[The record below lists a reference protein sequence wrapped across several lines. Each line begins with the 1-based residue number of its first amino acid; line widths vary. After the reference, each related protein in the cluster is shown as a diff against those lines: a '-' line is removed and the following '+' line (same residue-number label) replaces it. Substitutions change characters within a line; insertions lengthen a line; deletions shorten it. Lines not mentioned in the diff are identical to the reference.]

1 MFTFLLFCYI
11 FSFYILV
18 FPASML
24 IAAPLFLCV
33 CVNKTWLFSFLRIWG
48 TNFIRRAFI
57 FQIFL
62 IGFSGIFP
70 VIYRTADFSFMKLM
84 ITQMVHFVC
93 AIFFFT
99 YIDVKNIGFDK
110 VVKSFILIFVIQT
123 FIELIATS
131 FPSSIGKFVR
141 LFNHF
146 DPESVIG
153 LGDRVRGYALSAATT
168 YHLSLVYGVAF
179 ILYIKTLVESKKI
192 RFRQLI
198 TGLLIVVGV
207 FFAGRTGFVGIGIGC
222 IYFLISLKVKTRN
235 KFSAIIKLL
244 VSMVIIISLTLTVA
258 PKKFKDMVV
267 DYLIPYAFEFVYQK
281 LDSGKTQ
288 TASTNELK
296 EMWHR
301 DFDERELIFGSGKY
315 TTDEGRYYM
324 HVDPGI
330 LRHLLYGGILF
341 YLLLVFYQM
350 LITFPLKKRAD
361 YYIFILI
368 FIYFLFMDFKGVT
381 VGMNKFAF
389 SSTLLL
395 GFSYTRTNSDI
406 NEPQY
411 LKQTGGGYNSRVV
424 LQNCY
429 AEVSYEIAA

>member
-1 MFTFLLFCYI
+1 MRNLKGFKLFTFLLFCYI

-24 IAAPLFLCV
+24 IAAPIFFCV
-33 CVNKTWLFSFLRIWG
+33 CVNKIWLYSFLRIWG
-48 TNFIRRAFI
+48 IKFIRRAFV
-57 FQIFL
+57 FQIFI

-84 ITQMVHFVC
+84 ITQLVHFVC
-93 AIFFFT
+93 AVFFFT
-99 YIDVKNIGFDK
+99 YIDVKNISFDK

-123 FIELIATS
+123 FIELVATS
-131 FPSSIGKFVR
+131 FPSSIGNFVR

-179 ILYIKTLVESKKI
+179 ILYIKTLVESKKN

-222 IYFLISLKVKTRN
+222 IYFLVSLKVKTKN
-235 KFSAIIKLL
+235 KFSAISNLL
-244 VSMVIIISLTLTVA
+244 VSIAIIITLTLTVA

-281 LDSGKTQ
+281 LDSGKAQ
-288 TASTNELK
+288 TASTNQLK

-315 TTDEGRYYM
+315 TTDDGRYYM
-324 HVDPGI
+324 RVDPGI

-341 YLLLVFYQM
+341 YLLLILYQT

-381 VGMNKFAF
+381 IGINKFAF
-389 SSTLLL
+389 ASTLLL
-395 GFSYTRTNSDI
+395 GFSYTRAQKDSNF
-406 NEPQY
+406 Q
-411 LKQTGGGYNSRVV
+411 
-424 LQNCY
+424 
-429 AEVSYEIAA
+429 EISK

>member
-368 FIYFLFMDFKGVT
+368 FIYFLFMDFKGV
-381 VGMNKFAF
+381 VF
-389 SSTLLL
+389 
-395 GFSYTRTNSDI
+395 I
-406 NEPQY
+406 
-411 LKQTGGGYNSRVV
+411 
-424 LQNCY
+424 
-429 AEVSYEIAA
+429 

>member
-1 MFTFLLFCYI
+1 
-11 FSFYILV
+11 
-18 FPASML
+18 ML

>member
-1 MFTFLLFCYI
+1 
-11 FSFYILV
+11 
-18 FPASML
+18 ML

-48 TNFIRRAFI
+48 TKFIRRAFI

-84 ITQMVHFVC
+84 ITQLVHFIC
-93 AIFFFT
+93 AVFFFT
-99 YIDVKNIGFDK
+99 YIDVKNISFDK
-110 VVKSFILIFVIQT
+110 VVKTFILIFVIQT

-131 FPSSIGKFVR
+131 FPNSAGKLVR

-146 DPESVIG
+146 DPKSVIG

-192 RFRQLI
+192 KFRQLV

-222 IYFLISLKVKTRN
+222 IYFLISLKVKIKN
-235 KFSAIIKLL
+235 KFSAITKLL
-244 VSMVIIISLTLTVA
+244 ASIAIIISLTLTVA

-288 TASTNELK
+288 TASTNQLK

-301 DFDERELIFGSGKY
+301 DFAERELIFGSGKY
-315 TTDEGRYYM
+315 TNDDGRYYM

-341 YLLLVFYQM
+341 YLSIVLYQCI
-350 LITFPLKKRAD
+350 LTFPQKKRND

-368 FIYFLFMDFKGVT
+368 FIYFFLMDFKGGT
-381 VGMNKFAF
+381 LGMNKFAF
-389 SSTLLL
+389 LTTLLL
-395 GFSYTRTNSDI
+395 GYSYTR
-406 NEPQY
+406 EE
-411 LKQTGGGYNSRVV
+411 
-424 LQNCY
+424 
-429 AEVSYEIAA
+429 AE

>member
-1 MFTFLLFCYI
+1 MFCYI

-18 FPASML
+18 FPASIL
-24 IAAPLFLCV
+24 IAVPLFLCV
-33 CVNKTWLFSFLRIWG
+33 CVNKAWLFSFLRIWG
-48 TNFIRRAFI
+48 TKFIRRAFI
-57 FQIFL
+57 FQIFI

-84 ITQMVHFVC
+84 ITQLVHFVC
-93 AIFFFT
+93 AVFFFT
-99 YIDVKNIGFDK
+99 YIDVKNVSFDK

-123 FIELIATS
+123 FIELVATS

-192 RFRQLI
+192 KFRQLI

-235 KFSAIIKLL
+235 KFSAIAKLL
-244 VSMVIIISLTLTVA
+244 VSIAIIISLTLTVA

-267 DYLIPYAFEFVYQK
+267 DYLIPYAFEFIYQK
-281 LDSGKTQ
+281 LDSGKAQ
-288 TASTNELK
+288 TASTNQLK

-315 TTDEGRYYM
+315 TTDDGRYYM

-350 LITFPLKKRAD
+350 IITFPLKKRTD

-368 FIYFLFMDFKGVT
+368 FIYFLFMDFKGGT
-381 VGMNKFAF
+381 IGMNKFAF
-389 SSTLLL
+389 ASTLLL
-395 GFSYTRTNSDI
+395 GFSYTRKEKIDFSKTVSYKRTNSFCS
-406 NEPQY
+406 E
-411 LKQTGGGYNSRVV
+411 
-424 LQNCY
+424 
-429 AEVSYEIAA
+429 

>member
-1 MFTFLLFCYI
+1 
-11 FSFYILV
+11 
-18 FPASML
+18 ML

-33 CVNKTWLFSFLRIWG
+33 SVNKTWLFSFLRIWG

-411 LKQTGGGYNSRVV
+411 LKQTGGGTTV
-424 LQNCY
+424 
-429 AEVSYEIAA
+429 E

>member
-1 MFTFLLFCYI
+1 MRNLKGFKLFTFLLFCYI

-24 IAAPLFLCV
+24 IAAPIFFCV
-33 CVNKTWLFSFLRIWG
+33 CVNKIWLYSFLRIWG
-48 TNFIRRAFI
+48 IKFIRRAFV
-57 FQIFL
+57 FQIFI

-84 ITQMVHFVC
+84 ITQLVHFVC
-93 AIFFFT
+93 AVFFFT
-99 YIDVKNIGFDK
+99 YIDVKNISFDK

-123 FIELIATS
+123 FIELVATS
-131 FPSSIGKFVR
+131 FPSSIGNFVR

-222 IYFLISLKVKTRN
+222 IYFLVSLKVKTKN
-235 KFSAIIKLL
+235 KFSAISNLL
-244 VSMVIIISLTLTVA
+244 VSIAIIITLTLTVA

-281 LDSGKTQ
+281 LDSGKAQ
-288 TASTNELK
+288 TASTNQLK

-315 TTDEGRYYM
+315 TTDDGRYYM
-324 HVDPGI
+324 RVDPGI

-341 YLLLVFYQM
+341 YLLLILYQT

-381 VGMNKFAF
+381 IGINKFAF
-389 SSTLLL
+389 ASTLLL
-395 GFSYTRTNSDI
+395 GFSYTRAQKDSNF
-406 NEPQY
+406 Q
-411 LKQTGGGYNSRVV
+411 
-424 LQNCY
+424 
-429 AEVSYEIAA
+429 EISK

>member
-192 RFRQLI
+192 RFWQLI

-411 LKQTGGGYNSRVV
+411 LKQTGGGTTV
-424 LQNCY
+424 
-429 AEVSYEIAA
+429 E

>member
-1 MFTFLLFCYI
+1 
-11 FSFYILV
+11 
-18 FPASML
+18 ML

-33 CVNKTWLFSFLRIWG
+33 CVNKTWLYSFLRIWG
-48 TNFIRRAFI
+48 IKFIRRAFV
-57 FQIFL
+57 FQIFI

-84 ITQMVHFVC
+84 ITQLVHFVC
-93 AIFFFT
+93 AVFFFT
-99 YIDVKNIGFDK
+99 YIDVKNISFDK

-123 FIELIATS
+123 FIELVATS

-192 RFRQLI
+192 KFRQLI

-235 KFSAIIKLL
+235 KFSAIAKLL
-244 VSMVIIISLTLTVA
+244 VSIAIIISLTLTVA

-281 LDSGKTQ
+281 LDSGKAQ
-288 TASTNELK
+288 TASTNQLK

-315 TTDEGRYYM
+315 TTDDGRYYM

-341 YLLLVFYQM
+341 YLLLIFYQ
-350 LITFPLKKRAD
+350 LIITFPLKKRAD

-368 FIYFLFMDFKGVT
+368 FIYFLFMDFKGGT
-381 VGMNKFAF
+381 IGMNKFAF
-389 SSTLLL
+389 ASTLLL
-395 GFSYTRTNSDI
+395 GFSYIRKEKDSNF
-406 NEPQY
+406 Q
-411 LKQTGGGYNSRVV
+411 
-424 LQNCY
+424 
-429 AEVSYEIAA
+429 EISK

>member
-1 MFTFLLFCYI
+1 
-11 FSFYILV
+11 
-18 FPASML
+18 ML

-33 CVNKTWLFSFLRIWG
+33 CVNKTWLYSFLRIWG
-48 TNFIRRAFI
+48 IKFIRRAFV
-57 FQIFL
+57 FQIFI

-84 ITQMVHFVC
+84 ITQLVHFVC
-93 AIFFFT
+93 AVFFFT
-99 YIDVKNIGFDK
+99 YIDVKNISFDK
-110 VVKSFILIFVIQT
+110 VVKSFILIFLIQT
-123 FIELIATS
+123 FIELVATS
-131 FPSSIGKFVR
+131 FPSSIGKIVR

-168 YHLSLVYGVAF
+168 YHLSLVYGVAI
-179 ILYIKTLVESKKI
+179 ILYIKILVESKKS
-192 RFRQLI
+192 RFRQVI
-198 TGLLIVVGV
+198 TGFLIVVGV

-222 IYFLISLKVKTRN
+222 IYFLVSLKVKTRN
-235 KFSAIIKLL
+235 KFSAISNLL
-244 VSMVIIISLTLTVA
+244 VSIAIIITLTLTVA

-281 LDSGKTQ
+281 LDSGKAQ

-296 EMWHR
+296 EMWQR
-301 DFDERELIFGSGKY
+301 DFDESELIFGSGKY
-315 TTDEGRYYM
+315 TTDDGRYYM
-324 HVDPGI
+324 RVDPGI

-341 YLLLVFYQM
+341 YLLLILYQT

-381 VGMNKFAF
+381 IGINKFAF
-389 SSTLLL
+389 ASTLLL
-395 GFSYTRTNSDI
+395 GFSYTRAQKNS
-406 NEPQY
+406 NFQ
-411 LKQTGGGYNSRVV
+411 
-424 LQNCY
+424 
-429 AEVSYEIAA
+429 EISK

>member
-1 MFTFLLFCYI
+1 
-11 FSFYILV
+11 
-18 FPASML
+18 ML

-192 RFRQLI
+192 RFWQLI

-411 LKQTGGGYNSRVV
+411 LKQTGGGTTV
-424 LQNCY
+424 
-429 AEVSYEIAA
+429 E

>member
-48 TNFIRRAFI
+48 TKIIRRAFI

-70 VIYRTADFSFMKLM
+70 IIYRTADFSFMKLM
-84 ITQMVHFVC
+84 ITQLVHFVC

-99 YIDVKNIGFDK
+99 YIDVKNINFNK

-123 FIELIATS
+123 FIELVATS
-131 FPSSIGKFVR
+131 FPASIGKFVR

-222 IYFLISLKVKTRN
+222 IYFLISLKVKIRN
-235 KFSAIIKLL
+235 KFSAISKLL
-244 VSMVIIISLTLTVA
+244 VSIAIIISLTLTAA
-258 PKKFKDMVV
+258 PKKFKNMVV

-281 LDSGKTQ
+281 IDSGKTQ

-315 TTDEGRYYM
+315 TTDDGKYYM

-330 LRHLLYGGILF
+330 LRALLYGGIIF
-341 YLLLVFYQM
+341 YLSIVLYQCI
-350 LITFPLKKRAD
+350 LTFPQKKRND

-368 FIYFLFMDFKGVT
+368 FIYFFLMDFKGGT
-381 VGMNKFAF
+381 LGMNKFAF
-389 SSTLLL
+389 LTALLL
-395 GFSYTRTNSDI
+395 GYSYTRKKI
-406 NEPQY
+406 
-411 LKQTGGGYNSRVV
+411 
-424 LQNCY
+424 
-429 AEVSYEIAA
+429 

>member
-1 MFTFLLFCYI
+1 
-11 FSFYILV
+11 
-18 FPASML
+18 ML

-198 TGLLIVVGV
+198 IGLLIVVGV

-411 LKQTGGGYNSRVV
+411 LKQTGGGTTV
-424 LQNCY
+424 
-429 AEVSYEIAA
+429 E

>member
-235 KFSAIIKLL
+235 KFSAITKLL
-244 VSMVIIISLTLTVA
+244 VSIAIIISLTLTVA

-411 LKQTGGGYNSRVV
+411 LKQTGGGTTV
-424 LQNCY
+424 
-429 AEVSYEIAA
+429 E

>member
-24 IAAPLFLCV
+24 IAVPLFFCV
-33 CVNKTWLFSFLRIWG
+33 CINKTWLYSFLRIWG
-48 TNFIRRAFI
+48 IKFIRRAFV
-57 FQIFL
+57 FQIFI

-84 ITQMVHFVC
+84 ITQLVHFVC
-93 AIFFFT
+93 AVFFFT
-99 YIDVKNIGFDK
+99 YIDVKNINFEK
-110 VVKSFILIFVIQT
+110 VVKSFVWIFVIQT
-123 FIELIATS
+123 FIELVATS
-131 FPSSIGKFVR
+131 LPSSIGKFVR

-222 IYFLISLKVKTRN
+222 IYFLVSLKVKTRN
-235 KFSAIIKLL
+235 KFSAISKLL
-244 VSMVIIISLTLTVA
+244 VSIAIIITLTLTVA

-281 LDSGKTQ
+281 IDSGKAQ
-288 TASTNELK
+288 TASTNQLK

-301 DFDERELIFGSGKY
+301 DFDEQELIFGSGKY
-315 TTDEGRYYM
+315 TTADGRYYM
-324 HVDPGI
+324 RVDPGI

-341 YLLLVFYQM
+341 YLLLILYQT
-350 LITFPLKKRAD
+350 LITFPLKKRTD

-381 VGMNKFAF
+381 IAVNKFSF
-389 SSTLLL
+389 TSTLLL
-395 GFSYTRTNSDI
+395 GFSYTRTQKDS
-406 NEPQY
+406 
-411 LKQTGGGYNSRVV
+411 K
-424 LQNCY
+424 LQ
-429 AEVSYEIAA
+429 EISK

>member
-411 LKQTGGGYNSRVV
+411 LKQTGGGTTV
-424 LQNCY
+424 
-429 AEVSYEIAA
+429 E